1 MKKIKL
7 SPSILSA
14 DFCCLKDEIKSVEK
28 ADYLHLDVMDGHFV
42 NNISFGIPVIKSLK
56 KISKLIFDVHLMIE
70 NPEKY
75 IEVFLNSGAD
85 IITVHYEAGKN
96 IKRDLDLIKKFNKK
110 ACVAIKPETEAKK
123 IFDLLD
129 RIDMVLVMT
138 VEPGFGGQKIIYEM
152 LDKISEINKFA
163 LKNNINIDIEADGGI
178 NFDNVR
184 LVLNSGANIIV
195 VGSALFN
202 LDFKTREKKI
212 IEFYEVSKNFF

>member
-14 DFCCLKDEIKSVEK
+14 DFCCLKDEIKSIEK

>member
-138 VEPGFGGQKIIYEM
+138 VEPGFGGQKIIYET

-163 LKNNINIDIEADGGI
+163 LENDIDIDIEADGGI
-178 NFDNVR
+178 NFDNVKM
-184 LVLNSGANIIV
+184 VLNSGANVIV
-195 VGSALFN
+195 IGSALFN
-202 LDFKTREKKI
+202 LDFDAREKKI
-212 IEFYEVSKNFF
+212 IEFYEANKNI

>member
-14 DFCCLKDEIKSVEK
+14 DFCCLKDEIKSIEK

-42 NNISFGIPVIKSLK
+42 NNISFGVPVIKSLK
-56 KISKLIFDVHLMIE
+56 KVSKLIFDVHLMIE

-178 NFDNVR
+178 NFDNVK
-184 LVLNSGANIIV
+184 LILNAGANIIV

-212 IEFYEVSKNFF
+212 IEFYEANKNFF